1 MKYESWL
8 LPMSKKVSL
17 TVNGSRYDIQLE
29 NEFANYLVAQM
40 QKDFNTDGNNDAK
53 TLLYA
58 YVRKNAELFKQ
69 EEEINRLFGIVEKQL

>member
-1 MKYESWL
+1 
-8 LPMSKKVSL
+8 MSKKVSL

-29 NEFANYLVAQM
+29 NDFANYLIKQM
-40 QKDFNTDGNNDAK
+40 CEDFNTEGNNDAK

-69 EEEINRLFGIVEKQL
+69 EEEINRLFKLLEDK

>member
-1 MKYESWL
+1 
-8 LPMSKKVSL
+8 MSKKVSL

-29 NEFANYLVAQM
+29 DAFANYLIKQM
-40 QKDFNTDGNNDAK
+40 REDFNTEGNNDAK

-69 EEEINRLFGIVEKQL
+69 EEETQKILNRLEATEK